1 MSATV
6 TNSSIY
12 QERCQRAKE
21 VMAEQG
27 IDYLFIG
34 PGADLQYLIGTPG
47 MENERMMLMVIPQK
61 GETAMIVPALEK
73 LATSKFANFFELLD
87 WTDAEGPQG
96 RLKQLVGS
104 ANGPV
109 KAAVGNQLWSMF
121 LLELQKVLPEAE
133 WSKASEVMKAL
144 RITKFPDEVQ
154 LLKDAAAIADKAFSD
169 IVKLQFSGR
178 AEREVMGDINNLLLK
193 YGQEKMLF
201 CIVGSGPNG
210 AQPHHHTGDRVIQPG
225 DVVVLDFGGAYKGYC
240 SDMTRTVLVEGG
252 TPDPDFEKVY
262 NLVNQARAAG
272 HKQAKPGVSCES
284 VDAAARQVITEG
296 GYGQYFVHRTGHGIG
311 MEVHEEPYI
320 VGGNGLTLEPGMA
333 FSIEPGIYLPGRFGV
348 RIEDIAVVTEN
359 GEENINLSTHEYVRV
374 K

>member
-6 TNSSIY
+6 TNSSLF
-12 QERCQRAKE
+12 QERCQKAQE
-21 VMAEQG
+21 VMAQQG

-47 MENERMMLMVIPQK
+47 MSNERMMLMVVPQK
-61 GETAMIVPALEK
+61 GEPSMIVPALEK
-73 LATSKFANFFELLD
+73 LATSKYASFFELLD

-96 RLKQLVGS
+96 RLKQLVGQS
-104 ANGPV
+104 AGPV

-121 LLELQKVLPEAE
+121 LLELQNVLPGAE
-133 WSKASEVMKAL
+133 WSRASDVLKEL
-144 RITKFPDEVQ
+144 RITKFPEEVN
-154 LLKDAAAIADKAFSD
+154 LLKEAAAIADRTFLD
-169 IVKLQFSGR
+169 VVNLQFSGR
-178 AEREVMGDINNLLLK
+178 TEREVMGDINNLLLK

-210 AQPHHHTGDRVIQPG
+210 AQPHHHTGDRVIEPG
-225 DVVVLDFGGAYKGYC
+225 DAVVLDFGGAYKGYC

-252 TPDPDFEKVY
+252 NPDPDFDKVY

-272 HKQAKPGVSCES
+272 HKQARPGVSCES
-284 VDAAARQVITEG
+284 VDAAARQVITDG

-320 VGGNGLTLEPGMA
+320 VGGNSLPLEAGMA

-348 RIEDIAVVTEN
+348 RIEDIAVVTED